1 MKNYKSLVL
10 AAIVLAGSVFAS
22 CSKEGY
28 WSKTDQIGQ
37 GYSLPAA
44 ALSYTFAPGE
54 EMTKVQIPIVRSDSK
69 NAASLTV
76 VGSTAESSAEYFSF
90 PASVDFAAG
99 QSEAIYEIA
108 IAKEFSIGQSIKAT
122 VKFDKGQV
130 STAGIDSTNVT
141 VKLDYNWQSL
151 GKGNYNDAWTW
162 GIPDFA
168 EAEFFQAVENPKV
181 FKIADPYTKMNTD
194 ADVSTKA
201 GYSAAPFI
209 QFQLLEPGEKIY
221 DITISKKNLVYFS
234 PFETGEYN
242 ETYSAPIRA
251 MHPAHFTTMG
261 GQAVTENNFVNSVVL
276 EYQENGLPAVVQFA
290 PMFYMDG
297 VGGFNYT
304 TYSGVITFYF
314 PGVPMYDYSV
324 GIEYQGRQIDTHDD
338 VYVKAG
344 VEFGA
349 DVEEVWI
356 AMSTLGEESLLYG
369 MLDGTV
375 PSTKVAAA
383 DIKDGTVLVPMNDE
397 GTGKYNLMAISFGG
411 PTEEEYDAQSY
422 DVVQFAYSAGGEKE
436 TWNAV
441 AGGAYTFSGGEYGTY
456 TVAVQLGA
464 PQTIAMN
471 LYQSSINESKWRLY
485 PYLNEEI
492 IFYTDIYQEVYVTE
506 GSTGVPGPDGPI
518 LVTDAYLNEFPVE
531 GPGYFD
537 AETDTFHFMVI
548 WYDTTGW
555 WAYGEDTFTLT
566 GEPYEITESTSASPI
581 KKFSQSIV
589 KENWHTQPM
598 PKHESKSVNS
608 IDRKVKMTKVEV
620 VD

>member
-10 AAIVLAGSVFAS
+10 AAIVLAGCVFAS

-28 WSKTDQIGQ
+28 WSKTDKIGQ

-69 NAASLTV
+69 NAASLAIT
-76 VGSTAESSAEYFSF
+76 GSTAESSAEYFSF
-90 PASVDFAAG
+90 PATVDFAAG

-141 VKLDYNWQSL
+141 VKLDYNWESL
-151 GKGNYNDAWTW
+151 GKGHYNDAWTW
-162 GIPDFA
+162 QVDDFV
-168 EAEFFQAVENPKV
+168 EAEFFQAVENPSI
-181 FKIADPYTKMNTD
+181 FKIADPYTKMNKD
-194 ADVSTKA
+194 ANVSTKA

-209 QFQLLEPGEKIY
+209 QFQTLKPGDKIF
-221 DITISKKNLVYFS
+221 DVTITMNDLVYFN

-242 ETYSAPIRA
+242 ESYSAPIRA
-251 MHPAHFTTMG
+251 MHPAHFTSMSEPNY
-261 GQAVTENNFVNSVVL
+261 VNNKVL
-276 EYQENGLPAVVQFA
+276 EYQENGLPACVQFA

-297 VGGFNYT
+297 VGGYNYT

-314 PGVPMYDYSV
+314 PDVPMYDYSV

-344 VEFGA
+344 VEVGA

-369 MLDGTV
+369 MLDGSV
-375 PSTKVAAA
+375 PATKVAAA
-383 DIKDGTVLVPMNDE
+383 DIKDGVVLVPMNDE

-411 PTEEEYDAQSY
+411 PTEEEYDAQSH

-436 TWNAV
+436 SWNAV
-441 AGGAYTFSGGEYGTY
+441 AGGTYNYNTSGKGTG
-456 TVAVQLGA
+456 TIMAMVGLPTSA
-464 PQTIAMN
+464 PMN
-471 LYQSSINESKWRLY
+471 LYQSSVNESKWRLW
-485 PYLNEEI
+485 PYAAGGEL
-492 IFYTDIYQEVYVTE
+492 IFYTDIYQEVYVDE
-506 GSTGVPGPDGPI
+506 GNTGISASGELELI
-518 LVTDAYLNEFPVE
+518 DAYYNGFAET
-531 GPGYFD
+531 PGYFD
-537 AETDTFHFMVI
+537 PQNDVFHI
-548 WYDTTGW
+548 SAGW
-555 WAYGEDTFTLT
+555 VDWSAMSIYAYGEDTFEIT
-566 GEPYEITESTSASPI
+566 GAPYEFVETEV
-581 KKFSQSIV
+581 V
-589 KENWHTQPM
+589 KNTQKLTAVSGMPM

>member
-10 AAIVLAGSVFAS
+10 AAIVLAGCVFAS

-28 WSKTDQIGQ
+28 WSKTDQIGK

-76 VGSTAESSAEYFSF
+76 SGSTAESSAAYFSF
-90 PASVDFAAG
+90 PATVDFAAG
-99 QSEAIYEIA
+99 QAEAFYEIT
-108 IAKEFSIGQSIKAT
+108 IAKEFNIGQSIKAT
-122 VKFDKGQV
+122 VKFDKSQV
-130 STAGIDSTNVT
+130 STAGIDSASVNI
-141 VKLDYNWQSL
+141 KLDYNWESL
-151 GKGNYNDAWTW
+151 GKGHYNDAWTW
-162 GIPDFA
+162 GVPDYV
-168 EAEFFQAVENPKV
+168 EAEFFQAVENPSV
-181 FKIADPYTKMNTD
+181 FKIADPYTKKNKD
-194 ADVSTKA
+194 EGVSTKA
-201 GYSAAPFI
+201 GYSAASFI
-209 QFQLLEPGEKIY
+209 QFQTLKPGDKIF
-221 DITISKKNLVYFS
+221 DVTITMNDLVYFN

-242 ETYSAPIRA
+242 ESYSAPIRA
-251 MHPAHFTTMG
+251 MHPAHFKSMSEPNY
-261 GQAVTENNFVNSVVL
+261 VNNKVK
-276 EYQENGLPAVVQFA
+276 EYQENGLPAIVQFA

-297 VGGFNYT
+297 VGGYNYT
-304 TYSGVITFYF
+304 SYSGVITFYF
-314 PGVPMYDYSV
+314 PDVPMYDYSV
-324 GIEYQGRQIDTHDD
+324 GVEYQGREIDTHDD

-356 AMSTLGEESLLYG
+356 AMSTLDKESLLYG
-369 MLDGTV
+369 MLEGSV
-375 PSTKVAAA
+375 PTTKVAVD
-383 DIKDGTVLVPMNDE
+383 DIKDGVVRVPMNDE

-441 AGGAYTFSGGEYGTY
+441 AGGAYTFSGGEDGTY
-456 TVAVQLGA
+456 SVAVQLGA

-506 GSTGVPGPDGPI
+506 GSTGVSGGNGPI

-537 AETDTFHFMVI
+537 PETDTFHLMVI

-555 WAYGEDTFTLT
+555 WAYGEDTFTII

-581 KKFSQSIV
+581 KNFSQSIV
-589 KENWHTQPM
+589 KENWHTHAM